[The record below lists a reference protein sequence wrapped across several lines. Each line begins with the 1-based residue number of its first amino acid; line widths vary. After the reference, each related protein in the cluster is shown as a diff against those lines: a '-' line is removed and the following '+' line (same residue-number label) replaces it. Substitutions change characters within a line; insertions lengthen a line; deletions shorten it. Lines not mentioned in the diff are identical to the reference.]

1 MTSDYNE
8 LAIETF
14 KLHMRIKEEIE
25 KLKNMKSELLKKMK
39 ETKKDKLV
47 LKEGY
52 IKIGKWKSSFSSTL
66 NKEFKKIDE
75 NKKKEFLLKGLLKLQ
90 YKLNTNEYQLIKN
103 KKESSELDEFVIKRD
118 NNAFLRFQINEQT
131 KSSKTKIG
139 YSEDNLEYLQLNDE
153 FFEEIME
160 EIKPDP
166 VYLEDDDPADMSDE
180 EKNYKGYD

>member
-8 LAIETF
+8 LAVETF

-66 NKEFKKIDE
+66 NKEFKSVKDKL
-75 NKKKEFLLKGLLKLQ
+75 KKKTPDGDFTFEDAVRVYIWTKQIMKYLDYLKQIKL
-90 YKLNTNEYQLIKN
+90 I
-103 KKESSELDEFVIKRD
+103 
-118 NNAFLRFQINEQT
+118 
-131 KSSKTKIG
+131 
-139 YSEDNLEYLQLNDE
+139 
-153 FFEEIME
+153 
-160 EIKPDP
+160 
-166 VYLEDDDPADMSDE
+166 
-180 EKNYKGYD
+180 